1 MKPTIITEPSL
12 LVPAHVAAWLGPLA
26 VLVENEAQR
35 DRLTIPA
42 DVVEALDKLR
52 LLGDTHRQGL
62 SRVPQGVPRGDTSCA
77 DVVKSLSVKETA
89 NILMTKER
97 NVRALLSRGSL
108 AGERV
113 GNAWRV
119 DAASVATRVEHAA
132 QTTQEKP

>member
-62 SRVPQGVPRGDTSCA
+62 SRVPQGVPRGDTSRA

-89 NILMTKER
+89 NILMT
-97 NVRALLSRGSL
+97 RAQRSGAPVPGSL

-113 GNAWRV
+113 GNTWRV